1 MSGGISIR
9 ARSWFPSLLH
19 SVKASSCLL
28 FGVGGGLGGFHAQ
41 EDRDCRDR
49 RVSGERNPYLD
60 CLTFNG
66 QEDRGS
72 GVSGERQ

>member
-1 MSGGISIR
+1 MSGGISTR
-9 ARSWFPSLLH
+9 ARSWFPSLFD

-49 RVSGERNPYLD
+49 RVSGERKSYLD
-60 CLTFNG
+60 CSTFYA
-66 QEDRGS
+66 QEDRGG